1 MPFQGTRGAKRSAV
15 SEDLVPATAPAT
27 KLHKDAS
34 GDVRTPRTPRTQPR
48 LRLLYQR
55 MQLRRHQLHSPWSSS
70 HRIATFE
77 QLPAQLAEVQSQL
90 KAAVISF
97 NKKLEEQ
104 TQSSVAREDAVRDSR
119 QQRISALDSTLEMLN
134 QRIRARNM
142 VVHALPDTAAVS
154 KPAALERLVKD
165 RVDSIGPNRG
175 SSQVSQSITTV
186 TRIGRLGVGN
196 RAMLGISLIDELTP
210 KQQHAQEAL
219 DPDRIALRSTG
230 FRTWFRHGT
239 LWYLDQGVPREF
251 KQGEAVRLL
260 QAQGSLPRPNIPAAR
275 APPRGPSGR
284 PRQTPGRSRA
294 ASQQA
299 PLKLTGWWR
308 LFQQA
313 ARRLFALPTQMQ
325 ALLAPHTPLWSSHSC
340 GHRSCCSC

>member
-1 MPFQGTRGAKRSAV
+1 MA
-15 SEDLVPATAPAT
+15 
-27 KLHKDAS
+27 
-34 GDVRTPRTPRTQPR
+34 
-48 LRLLYQR
+48 
-55 MQLRRHQLHSPWSSS
+55 
-70 HRIATFE
+70 RIATFE

-134 QRIRARNM
+134 QRIRAKNM

-196 RAMLGISLIDELTP
+196 RAMLVEYSSNQAKHKTY
-210 KQQHAQEAL
+210 AL
-219 DPDRIALRSTG
+219 
-230 FRTWFRHGT
+230 
-239 LWYLDQGVPREF
+239 
-251 KQGEAVRLL
+251 
-260 QAQGSLPRPNIPAAR
+260 
-275 APPRGPSGR
+275 
-284 PRQTPGRSRA
+284 SR
-294 ASQQA
+294 
-299 PLKLTGWWR
+299 
-308 LFQQA
+308 
-313 ARRLFALPTQMQ
+313 
-325 ALLAPHTPLWSSHSC
+325 
-340 GHRSCCSC
+340 

>member
-1 MPFQGTRGAKRSAV
+1 MA
-15 SEDLVPATAPAT
+15 
-27 KLHKDAS
+27 
-34 GDVRTPRTPRTQPR
+34 
-48 LRLLYQR
+48 
-55 MQLRRHQLHSPWSSS
+55 
-70 HRIATFE
+70 RIATFE

-196 RAMLGISLIDELTP
+196 RAMLVEYSSNQAKHKTY
-210 KQQHAQEAL
+210 AL
-219 DPDRIALRSTG
+219 
-230 FRTWFRHGT
+230 
-239 LWYLDQGVPREF
+239 
-251 KQGEAVRLL
+251 
-260 QAQGSLPRPNIPAAR
+260 
-275 APPRGPSGR
+275 
-284 PRQTPGRSRA
+284 SR
-294 ASQQA
+294 
-299 PLKLTGWWR
+299 
-308 LFQQA
+308 
-313 ARRLFALPTQMQ
+313 
-325 ALLAPHTPLWSSHSC
+325 
-340 GHRSCCSC
+340 